1 MFCFFWKPCNSR
13 LHPQQQSRCP
23 WSESL
28 GAERQKRSFWKF
40 YLKLFKTERVERD
53 RPENWEM
60 FRKEDKPE
68 IDHLDGVHA
77 RDDEEET

>member
-1 MFCFFWKPCNSR
+1 MFKMENY
-13 LHPQQQSRCP
+13 L
-23 WSESL
+23 
-28 GAERQKRSFWKF
+28 RQK
-40 YLKLFKTERVERD
+40 LKGD
-53 RPENWEM
+53 RPGNWEM